1 MKALSTVI
9 CAFGAAMLD
18 GTLAVDTGFTGHI
31 DDLCVSKG
39 ALEPSE
45 FLQVSQHTYVPDG
58 MSRLMR

>member
-45 FLQVSQHTYVPDG
+45 FLQPSEHTYVPDG
-58 MSRLMR
+58 MSILIR